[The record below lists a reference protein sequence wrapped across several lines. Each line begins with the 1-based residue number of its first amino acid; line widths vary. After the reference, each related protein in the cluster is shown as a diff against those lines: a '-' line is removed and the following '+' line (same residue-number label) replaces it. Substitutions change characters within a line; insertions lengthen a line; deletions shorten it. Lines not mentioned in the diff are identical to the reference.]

1 MINRRRPIQS
11 VVEGRKL
18 FANGGMATQQP
29 MGGPPPPPMGQPM
42 GGPLQMGPPMGGPPM
57 GPPMGGPPMGP
68 PPMGPPMGPPPM
80 GGPPMGPP
88 PMGILN
94 SSPEL
99 SQAASFTKSP
109 PLLDSLVDEMASGYE
124 QGLAAKTAMNNAPV
138 PMAHGGIVQGFN
150 NGGGNFASPVGR
162 RTSVGPGSSYEDL
175 LARAMMDSKAFPG
188 ELTKAMFP
196 YEASLT
202 GGFSGPQK
210 MRPGVIGLDP
220 GDKKPIAAAVEA
232 PLAYIDQLARGL
244 SQISTSVGRSMVD
257 FGEFALTTKPAET
270 DYTNFYSQISTV
282 NDLLRRMPNIKGVSS
297 NDLAADITGIAKQI
311 INGSPN
317 ISGTDLSDTVSEQI
331 RVKYDDPVLEQYDLS
346 QEGGGFSTEAEQ
358 ADAFLSMKIK
368 RLYSSMPDEQIN
380 EIIEARKLNP
390 DSSIEEI
397 VTMSFPPDVV
407 ANFKAYPEIDDDAED
422 SYPVNFRGETSSVVE
437 NRTAPPPTE
446 KPTGPD
452 EYGTREG
459 PYGTYMSDEDARE
472 DILSGELRQKIGDF
486 EGKKTKEEN
495 ERNMKFFMDRFKEH
509 VPEYEGMSESEK
521 WFSVAEAGLRVMAGK
536 SPNAITN
543 IAEGLKGLGPEL
555 AKDAKERRA
564 YDRQINLSAAKY
576 ALEGMEKLRTEER
589 ALAAEGRKRP
599 YKLVAMEAFTYEGQN
614 FKKGQAFPATEQ
626 QIRDGL
632 FKKLPVTFTET
643 FIADAKATAAAAK
656 KALGGRTSAESFTK
670 VQGRYLDDLDNFK
683 SGVRMKAVLRESAR
697 LATSGEVL
705 GGTALLKDYANKAM
719 NSLGIQMKDRTK
731 FLQKYSSTA
740 REDYSAKQKRL
751 GTLMATQLLRES
763 SKTLSDYDRK
773 RVEELIGALTGVGE
787 SLWASEDVLK
797 DRLINLEMSIDDG
810 IRRSSNSML
819 ATEDLWR
826 REVTKGGTAI
836 FPVLLD
842 ARRRGLGQTTQ
853 LGGSSRAKSY
863 LLSDIYNLKTKKF
876 KKGFLSGVNK

>member
-1 MINRRRPIQS
+1 
-11 VVEGRKL
+11 
-18 FANGGMATQQP
+18 
-29 MGGPPPPPMGQPM
+29 
-42 GGPLQMGPPMGGPPM
+42 
-57 GPPMGGPPMGP
+57 
-68 PPMGPPMGPPPM
+68 
-80 GGPPMGPP
+80 
-88 PMGILN
+88 
-94 SSPEL
+94 
-99 SQAASFTKSP
+99 
-109 PLLDSLVDEMASGYE
+109 
-124 QGLAAKTAMNNAPV
+124 MNAAPV
-138 PMAHGGIVQGFN
+138 PMAQGGIVQGFS
-150 NGGGNFASPVGR
+150 NGGYR
-162 RTSVGPGSSYEDL
+162 RKNPYARSSYATSRMTETPIEEEGGIYYPRGVQVPKVQGSSIYTSGYTPNPYGSEVAIRSLSPSGQNPLSILQTETDAERLNRIFPTSSQKTVSGISSADIDRRVRGIDKVTSSIPGRLGYGIEEGVKGTFKSVLEIGKELDSTLASMGRDVESIIGFFVDPSDDPRKVEEIKRKTLGERRALIGMISRRPDL
-175 LARAMMDSKAFPG
+175 KDEITRIG
-188 ELTKAMFP
+188 
-196 YEASLT
+196 ASLIGKT
-202 GGFSGPQK
+202 NNQEEFVSEVAKSLSISFESGPVLNASGIDDVTSEDQLVTGE
-210 MRPGVIGLDP
+210 RYDP
-220 GDKKPIAAAVEA
+220 PEPVRINQFAVPSGDEESD
-232 PLAYIDQLARGL
+232 YID
-244 SQISTSVGRSMVD
+244 SVNEMIRVYGESM
-257 FGEFALTTKPAET
+257 K
-270 DYTNFYSQISTV
+270 
-282 NDLLRRMPNIKGVSS
+282 S
-297 NDLAADITGIAKQI
+297 ND
-311 INGSPN
+311 PN
-317 ISGTDLSDTVSEQI
+317 AQTVFAQELMARTDLTDEFKQA
-331 RVKYDDPVLEQYDLS
+331 VLQSANE
-346 QEGGGFSTEAEQ
+346 EGGVTEITQDVTTSEPFSVNAAQPPVETSTDPFTEAE
-358 ADAFLSMKIK
+358 K
-368 RLYSSMPDEQIN
+368 RLLESP
-380 EIIEARKLNP
+380 
-390 DSSIEEI
+390 IEEDAGGLDYEAKSE
-397 VTMSFPPDVV
+397 TDANAALRRKPETGEPPV
-407 ANFKAYPEIDDDAED
+407 PEG
-422 SYPVNFRGETSSVVE
+422 S
-437 NRTAPPPTE
+437 
-446 KPTGPD
+446 D

-459 PYGTYMSDEDARE
+459 LFGTYMGDEDSAE
-472 DILSGELRQKIGDF
+472 DLLSGELRQKIGDF

-495 ERNMKFFMDRFKEH
+495 ERNMKFFMDRFKEA
-509 VPEYEGMSESEK
+509 VPEYKGMSESEK
-521 WFSVAEAGLRVMAGK
+521 WFSVAEAGLRIMAGK

-543 IAEGLKGLGPEL
+543 IAEGLKGLGAEF

-656 KALGGRTSAESFTK
+656 KALGGRTSAEAFTK
-670 VQGRYLDDLDNFK
+670 VQGKYLDDLDNFK